1 MLGSLVKKIFGT
13 RHQRQMKKLRPLV
26 ERINGFEPSIAELT
40 DEQLRGKTAEFRTKH
55 DNGASLDDLLCEAF
69 AVVREASKR
78 TLGLRHYDVQ
88 MIGGIGMHRGM
99 ICEMRTGEG
108 KTLTATSALYLN
120 ALPGRGTHLITVNDY
135 LASRD
140 AEWMGQIYKFLGM
153 SVGTIVHGLYHSE
166 RQRSY
171 RCDITYGT
179 NNEFGFDYLR
189 DNMKETI
196 EKYVQRELYYAI
208 VDEVDSILI
217 DEARTPLIIS
227 GEADKPADLYVTVNQ
242 AVPSLRRDLDYV
254 VDEKAHSVQ
263 LTDAGVDR
271 IEKLLHCTNLY
282 SPENNE
288 LLHHVNQALRAHS
301 LYKKD
306 VNYLVERDEVIIVDE
321 FTGRKMEGRRWSDG
335 LHQAIE
341 AKEGVPIQPES
352 QTLATITYQNY
363 FRMYRKLA
371 GMTGT
376 ADTEAEEFHKIYELG
391 VQVIP
396 PNRSIIR
403 DDRHDLVYK
412 NERGKFKA
420 IVAEIR
426 ERTTKG
432 QPILVGTTSVEK
444 SQVIHQLLEREKIA
458 HNVLNAKQHEREA
471 FIVAQAG
478 RKHAVTVSTNM
489 AGRGTDIILG
499 GNAEMMAK
507 AHYDPDKQPEEFDK
521 LWKGLKKQCDAEK
534 EEVLVAGGLHI
545 IGTERHESR
554 RIDNQ
559 LRGRA
564 GRQGDPGSSQFYLSL
579 EDDLM
584 RIFGADRIT
593 GLMERLGMEE
603 DVPIEAPLVNRA
615 IENAQSKVEA
625 MHFDTRKNLFEYD
638 NVMNEQRKAIY
649 ALRRQILEGRYRPE
663 ILDDTARDEQQHKL
677 PDPPKVSGPHT
688 IATLSEKIRER
699 VKAIIDAHCL
709 ARVEGGAAGVD
720 DPRIAGGKWPSEGV
734 LAEALTHELYRHYGS
749 TPELSA
755 VRSDYG
761 KLLELAV
768 HDIAWALIQQRERL
782 HDLANDLIAQA
793 VEQTC
798 PADVHPDEWEIGEL
812 EKVLQQ
818 RFHVKLEL
826 RTVPENLE
834 VLVELCWKGL
844 EKLLLERE
852 EKFGLTTYLFHIRRM
867 WLDEIDSQ
875 WIAHLKNIEHLRT
888 GIGLVGYATRN
899 PKNEYKIRGF
909 NLFKDMWEGIEQT
922 VLDKVISMALT
933 EAERRQA
940 EEGAEYETALTRA
953 SARQR
958 GATPPRR
965 AAGQAQL
972 DKLQDAARKAMEQLA
987 AAATAA
993 SASREPSVEEATEAA
1008 AQAAAAEKEVPK
1020 VRPNDPCPCGSGKRY
1035 KKCHGKKASDA
1046 EGVQKSESEGVQKV
1060 SESEGV
1066 QKSESEG
1073 VQKSESEGVQKS
1085 DAEGAPEELAAK

>member
-1 MLGSLVKKIFGT
+1 MLGNLVKKIFGT

-26 ERINGFEPSIAELT
+26 ERINGLEPEL
-40 DEQLRGKTAEFRTKH
+40 EQLDDAALKGKTAAFRTKL
-55 DNGASLDDLLCEAF
+55 DNGASLDDLLPEAF
-69 AVVREASKR
+69 AVVREACKR
-78 TLGLRHYDVQ
+78 TLGMRHYDVQ
-88 MIGGIGMHRGM
+88 MIGGIGLHRGM

-120 ALPGRGTHLITVNDY
+120 ALPAKGAHLITVNDY

-140 AEWMGQIYKFLGM
+140 AEWMGQIYRFLGM
-153 SVGTIVHGLYHSE
+153 SVGTIVHGLYHAE

-196 EKYVQRELYYAI
+196 EKYVQRDLHYAI

-227 GEADKPADLYVTVNQ
+227 GEADKPADLYITVNQ

-271 IEKLLHCTNLY
+271 IERLLECKNLY

-288 LLHHVNQALRAHS
+288 LLHHVNQALRSHS

-306 VNYLVERDEVIIVDE
+306 VNYLVERGEVIIVDE

-376 ADTEAEEFHKIYELG
+376 ADTEAEEFHKIYELD

-396 PNRSIIR
+396 PNRSVIR

-426 ERTTKG
+426 ERTAKG

-444 SQVIHQLLEREKIA
+444 SQIIHQLLERENIP

-471 FIVAQAG
+471 YIVAQAG

-507 AHYDPDKQPEEFDK
+507 AHYDPDKQPEEFEK
-521 LWKGLKKQCDAEK
+521 LWKGLRKQCDDEK
-534 EEVLVAGGLHI
+534 QEVLAAGGLHI
-545 IGTERHESR
+545 VGTERHESR

-615 IENAQSKVEA
+615 IENAQTKVEA

-663 ILDDTARDEQQHKL
+663 ILDEQARDEQQHKL

-688 IATLSEKIRER
+688 IASLSEKIRER
-699 VKAIIDAHCL
+699 VKTIIDAHCL
-709 ARVEGGAAGVD
+709 ARVQSQSEGKEPPEGKEPAAAAD
-720 DPRIAGGKWPSEGV
+720 DARIAGGKWPSEGI
-734 LAEALTHELYRHYGS
+734 LPEALTHELYRHYGS
-749 TPELSA
+749 TLELAA
-755 VRSDYG
+755 VKNDYG

-768 HDIAWALIQQRERL
+768 HEIAWALIQQRERL
-782 HDLANDLIAQA
+782 HDLANDLIAKV
-793 VEQTC
+793 VEETC
-798 PADVHPDEWEIGEL
+798 PPTVHPDEWDIPEL
-812 EKVLQQ
+812 EKLLEQ

-826 RTVPENLE
+826 RNVPENLD
-834 VLVELCWKGL
+834 VLVEICWRAL

-899 PKNEYKIRGF
+899 PKNEYKIRGY
-909 NLFKDMWEGIEQT
+909 NLFKEMWEGIEQT

-958 GATPPRR
+958 GATPAAGRR
-965 AAGQAQL
+965 VAGQAQL
-972 DKLQDAARKAMEQLA
+972 DKLQEAARRAMEQLQTA
-987 AAATAA
+987 AEAA
-993 SASREPSVEEATEAA
+993 SAATPEVSADEAA
-1008 AQAAAAEKEVPK
+1008 EAAVKAAVAEKEVPK

-1035 KKCHGKKASDA
+1035 KKCHGQAKGTKGKSAAGGAGGQAAEAGEAEPVEESAAS
-1046 EGVQKSESEGVQKV
+1046 
-1060 SESEGV
+1060 
-1066 QKSESEG
+1066 
-1073 VQKSESEGVQKS
+1073 
-1085 DAEGAPEELAAK
+1085 

>member
-1 MLGSLVKKIFGT
+1 MFGIDSIVKKVFGT
-13 RHQRQMKKLRPLV
+13 KFERQMKKLRPTI
-26 ERINGFEPSIAELT
+26 ERINSFEEKLEKLS
-40 DEQLRGKTAEFRTKH
+40 DDQLRAKTADFRQQL
-55 DNGASLDDLLCEAF
+55 DNGASLDDLLPEAF
-69 AVVREASKR
+69 ATVREASRR
-78 TLGLRHYDVQ
+78 TLGMRHYDVQ
-88 MIGGIGMHRGM
+88 MIGGIALHRGT
-99 ICEMRTGEG
+99 IAEMRTGEG

-120 ALPGRGTHLITVNDY
+120 ALPGKGTHLITVNDY
-135 LASRD
+135 LARRD

-153 SVGTIVHGLYHSE
+153 SVGVIVHGLFHGE

-196 EKYVQRELYYAI
+196 EKYVQRDLHYAI

-227 GEADKPADLYVTVNQ
+227 GESDKPAELYVKVDRIM
-242 AVPSLRRDLDYV
+242 PSLRRDLDYV
-254 VDEKAHSVQ
+254 VDEKAHSSQ

-271 IEKLLHCTNLY
+271 VEKLLRCGNLY

-288 LLHHVNQALRAHS
+288 TLHHVNQALRAHT

-306 VNYLVERDEVIIVDE
+306 VNYLVEGQEVIIVDE

-341 AKEGVPIQPES
+341 AKENVPIQPES

-376 ADTEAEEFHKIYELG
+376 ADTEAEEFHKIYGLD
-391 VQVIP
+391 VMVIP
-396 PNRSIIR
+396 PNRPTVR
-403 DDRHDLVYK
+403 ADAHDLVYK
-412 NERGKFKA
+412 NERGKFRA

-426 ERTTKG
+426 DRNKKG

-444 SQVIHQLLEREKIA
+444 SQTIHTLLEREGIA

-478 RKHAVTVSTNM
+478 RKYGVTVATNM

-499 GNAEMMAK
+499 GNAEMMARE
-507 AHYDPDKQPEEFDK
+507 HFDPDEKPVEYKKLFD
-521 LWKGLKKQCDAEK
+521 GLKKQCDDERK
-534 EEVLVAGGLHI
+534 EVVGLGGLHI
-545 IGTERHESR
+545 LGTERHESR

-564 GRQGDPGSSQFYLSL
+564 GRQGDPGSSAFYLSL

-593 GLMERLGMEE
+593 GLMERLGMED

-615 IENAQSKVEA
+615 IENAQQKVEA

-649 ALRRQILEGRYRPE
+649 ALRKQILEGRYRPE
-663 ILDDTARDEQQHKL
+663 ILVDDPRKEQPVQKL
-677 PDPPKVSGPHT
+677 PPAPEKSGPHT
-688 IATLSEKIRER
+688 VASLSKQIEER
-699 VKAIIDAHCL
+699 VKAIVDAWC
-709 ARVEGGAAGVD
+709 AEKIAAG
-720 DPRIAGGKWPSEGV
+720 AEPSEKDPQFPQGGIEP
-734 LAEALTHELYRHYGS
+734 EALTHELYRHFGAMVS
-749 TPELSA
+749 F
-755 VRSDYG
+755 
-761 KLLELAV
+761 LAV
-768 HDIAWALIQQRERL
+768 KNDYQGILRVGAKEVASALIQQRERL
-782 HDLANDLIAQA
+782 HDLSYANLSKI

-798 PADVHPDEWEIGEL
+798 PPDQHPDEWEIDRL
-812 EKVLQQ
+812 ESEIKT
-818 RFHVKLEL
+818 RYGATIEI
-826 RTVPENLE
+826 RDVPPNLDD
-834 VLVELCWKGL
+834 LIDLCWGAV
-844 EKLLLERE
+844 EKLLLARE
-852 EKFGLTTYLFHIRRM
+852 TEYGLYVYLFHIRQL
-867 WLDEIDSQ
+867 WLGEIDAQ

-899 PKNEYKIRGF
+899 PKNEYKIRGY
-909 NLFKDMWEGIEQT
+909 NLFREMWEGIEQT
-922 VLDKVISMALT
+922 VLDKVINMRLT
-933 EAERRQA
+933 EEQRRQA

-958 GATPPRR
+958 GTPAAQQR
-965 AAGQAQL
+965 AAAARTQVS
-972 DKLQDAARKAMEQLA
+972 KLQDAARRAADQLSAAGRAGGA
-987 AAATAA
+987 AASPA
-993 SASREPSVEEATEAA
+993 PAA
-1008 AQAAAAEKEVPK
+1008 APARKAPPTVPEVGA
-1020 VRPNDPCPCGSGKRY
+1020 NDPCPCGSGKRY
-1035 KKCHGKKASDA
+1035 KKCHGAR
-1046 EGVQKSESEGVQKV
+1046 KS
-1060 SESEGV
+1060 
-1066 QKSESEG
+1066 
-1073 VQKSESEGVQKS
+1073 
-1085 DAEGAPEELAAK
+1085 A